1 MITKKEEKK
10 LVIVDFACTVLA
22 TIGLFVFTYMF
33 IVTKS
38 NFRYAFMLFDL
49 YALYVF
55 LTSGCDAE
63 LYFKKRKIKKSSSN
77 RMILTSLEKTS
88 IL

>member
-10 LVIVDFACTVLA
+10 LIIADLACSVLA

-55 LTSGCDAE
+55 FTSGYEAE
-63 LYFKKRKIKKSSSN
+63 LYLKKRKVKKSLGSK
-77 RMILTSLEKTS
+77 IVLTSLEKTS